1 MEKKWLII
9 VTSAVEITSSATYFL
24 QSASSVDIAQD
35 DILRPA
41 GAIVQV
47 ALPEHLS

>member
-1 MEKKWLII
+1 MEKKWLIF
-9 VTSAVEITSSATYFL
+9 VTSAVVITSSATYFL
-24 QSASSVDIAQD
+24 QSASSVEITQG
-35 DILRPA
+35 DILRPV